1 MLLIDT
7 LAEALVVGHVELRL
21 ILLVCAEELY
31 TPLYVDVRWRRRAQL
46 DLSNLDAS
54 IGGCLRLVLHVAYQ
68 ICL

>member
-31 TPLYVDVRWRRRAQL
+31 TPLYVDVRWR
-46 DLSNLDAS
+46 
-54 IGGCLRLVLHVAYQ
+54 
-68 ICL
+68 